1 MIYFDSAATT
11 LQKPSMVLR
20 AVEAA
25 MIGCGNPGRSGH
37 KAAMTAAKAVYEC
50 RELIAEL
57 YGMAE
62 PERVVFTQ
70 NATHALNIA
79 IKSQLKGGGHAVISG
94 YEHNSVVRPLEMM
107 EGVEYTSVST
117 PLFDPDA
124 AYDGMTAAVTDET
137 KCIICTHISNVFGF
151 VLPVERLDAFCGEK
165 GIKLII
171 DASQSAGVLPLDM
184 SKLKNTAFVCMPGH
198 KSLYGPQGTGVLLCG
213 NTDKL
218 YSLTEGG
225 TGSDS
230 KNLRQPDMLPD
241 LFESGTLNVCGIAGL
256 AEGVRFIAKTGLGE
270 IEDKERRMMKR
281 LASGLKEIEGVT
293 VYYDRINHCGPLS
306 ITAEDIPSEE
316 MCRRLA
322 DKGFCLRGGLHC
334 SPLAHRSV
342 GTIEEGTV
350 RISLSYFNNTREI
363 DLLTA
368 EIRKIMSEEDY

>member
-11 LQKPSMVLR
+11 LQKPSMVHR

-37 KAAMTAAKAVYEC
+37 KAAMNAAKTVYEC

-117 PLFDPDA
+117 PLFDQDA
-124 AYDGMTAAVTDET
+124 AFEGMTAAVTDET
-137 KCIICTHISNVFGF
+137 TCMICTHVSNVFGF
-151 VLPVERLDAFCGEK
+151 VLPVERLDAFCGER

-184 SKLKNTAFVCMPGH
+184 SKLKNTSFVCMPGH
-198 KSLYGPQGTGVLLCG
+198 KGLYGPQGTGVLLCG

-230 KNLRQPDMLPD
+230 RNLRQPDMLPD

-256 AEGVRFIAKTGLGE
+256 AEGVRFIEKTGLAE

-281 LASGLKEIEGVT
+281 LALGLKEIDGVT

-306 ITAEDIPSEE
+306 ITAGDIPSEE
-316 MCRRLA
+316 LCERLSE
-322 DKGFCLRGGLHC
+322 KGFCLRGGLHC
-334 SPLAHRSV
+334 SPLAHRSA
-342 GTIEEGTV
+342 GTIDEGTV

-363 DLLTA
+363 DLLMA
-368 EIRKIMSEEDY
+368 EIRKIMSEDY

>member
-11 LQKPSMVLR
+11 LQKPSMVHR

-37 KAAMTAAKAVYEC
+37 KAAMNAAKTVYEC

-117 PLFDPDA
+117 PLFDQDA
-124 AYDGMTAAVTDET
+124 AFEGMTAAVTDET
-137 KCIICTHISNVFGF
+137 TCMICTHVSNVFGF
-151 VLPVERLDAFCGEK
+151 VLPVERLDAFCGER

-184 SKLKNTAFVCMPGH
+184 SKLKNTSFVCMPGH
-198 KSLYGPQGTGVLLCG
+198 KGLYGPQGTGVLLCG

-230 KNLRQPDMLPD
+230 RNLRQPDMLPD

-256 AEGVRFIAKTGLGE
+256 AEGVRFIEKTGLAE

-281 LASGLKEIEGVT
+281 LALGLKEIDGVT

-306 ITAEDIPSEE
+306 ITAENIPSEE
-316 MCRRLA
+316 LCERLSE
-322 DKGFCLRGGLHC
+322 KGFCLRGGLHC
-334 SPLAHRSV
+334 SPLAHRSA
-342 GTIEEGTV
+342 GTIDEGTV

-363 DLLTA
+363 DLLMA
-368 EIRKIMSEEDY
+368 EIRKIMSEDY